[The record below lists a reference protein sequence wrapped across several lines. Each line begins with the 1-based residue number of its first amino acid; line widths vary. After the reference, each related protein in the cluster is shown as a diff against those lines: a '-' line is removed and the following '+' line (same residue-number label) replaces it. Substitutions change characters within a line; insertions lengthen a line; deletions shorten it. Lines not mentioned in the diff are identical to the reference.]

1 MANNRIDFQIGF
13 SVDKAGLNK
22 MQSLFEQISYKAQE
36 PGQELNTGLQNA
48 AKTASILETILS
60 KTFNTELG
68 TLNVAKFNQELKKSN
83 LTTQEIKTSLAGAGA
98 TGTTAYNLM
107 TNAILGTNLQLKTTN
122 KLLDEMAVSLSN
134 TVKWNITS
142 SLVNNISSSIRKAVR
157 YVEDLDESLTNIRI
171 VSQQSAAQMADFAQ
185 QANAA
190 AQAMGSTTLK
200 YTDSALIYYQQGLS
214 DEEVIDRTNT
224 TIKMANVLG
233 ESAEKVS
240 DYMTAI
246 WNNFDDGS
254 KSLEYYGDV
263 ITALGASTASSSEE
277 IATGLSKFAAV
288 ANTAGLS
295 YEYATSALATVVA
308 ETRQSADTVGTAFKT
323 IFARLQGLQ
332 LGETLDDGTTLNKY
346 SKALEAV
353 GVNIKDSNG
362 ELKDMDTILD
372 ELGSKW
378 NSIGRDQQ
386 LALAQTV
393 AGTRQYS
400 QLVALLENWEEVQK
414 NINVAKKAS
423 GTLDEQQEIYM
434 EGTEAHLN
442 RLKAQFEELYSNVFK
457 SDEINTIVDLFTNMT
472 KSANNFIASFGGG
485 VKSIIGLGTIVAN
498 IFNQQIING
507 INQASQNMKKY
518 NNNVEMLKEKQAML
532 LENKTSSNQNDSPQS
547 AFSEAVLANT
557 REQLEYAEKI
567 QEARIGLNTE
577 QYNTLTNYQKELGEL
592 EQEAVYAELLAKK
605 QAKRNGLSAE
615 YIQLMENDLS
625 KYEDINAALGERQII
640 LKKNLAGAQEINK
653 EVIKSISNTKNLS
666 SLDEKRAVILESLNN
681 LETYANEDQLKK
693 INALKKEAQGNKEV
707 ANIKE
712 RIKNITDEI
721 VKTISKDI
729 TQVEKEGQAI
739 DNLAKGFEKAAEARE
754 KANNI
759 KINFDQTISIADQGE
774 KIAKIVTTITSSAS
788 TIAMAFGSM
797 SSVMDTLSD
806 DTVSWGDKIV
816 QITTTAVPAI
826 LMMNS
831 AIKQVNAVMG
841 IEGGLF
847 KSIGI
852 VIDAYK
858 MKIIASNAIKEKENA
873 IEVANIAIKGVK
885 KKVNQQAVQQAVEN
899 ISAEKLEKIAIGELT
914 EAELAEQ
921 IVQEKGLK
929 NSIEVKKAIEAGIK
943 SLIAQTKATDAQTKS
958 QELLNNSLG
967 KTKIGL
973 IITAIS
979 VAVIAIKGIIT
990 LVDKLTMS
998 AKEAEEQI
1006 SSFNEKMK
1014 EFGNE
1019 SSTYQSDVESLQAMS
1034 DEYDE
1039 LSRKAGAYDANVAN
1053 LTESERKRYNEI
1065 KNQLVEYNSG
1075 LLGFY
1080 NEQGEAILNN
1090 NDAIRETIEL

>member
-1 MANNRIDFQIGF
+1 MKAFFFIDKMQGGKRMANNRIDFQIGF

-378 NSIGRDQQ
+378 NSIERDQQ

-400 QLVALLENWEEVQK
+400 QLVALLENWEEIQK

-457 SDEINTIVDLFTNMT
+457 SDEINTIVDLFTDMT

-485 VKSIIGLGTIVAN
+485 VKSIIGLGAIVAN

-507 INQASQNMKKY
+507 IKQADQNIKKY
-518 NNNVEMLKEKQAML
+518 NSNVEMLKEKQAML

-640 LKKNLAGAQEINK
+640 
-653 EVIKSISNTKNLS
+653 
-666 SLDEKRAVILESLNN
+666 
-681 LETYANEDQLKK
+681 
-693 INALKKEAQGNKEV
+693 
-707 ANIKE
+707 
-712 RIKNITDEI
+712 
-721 VKTISKDI
+721 
-729 TQVEKEGQAI
+729 
-739 DNLAKGFEKAAEARE
+739 
-754 KANNI
+754 
-759 KINFDQTISIADQGE
+759 
-774 KIAKIVTTITSSAS
+774 
-788 TIAMAFGSM
+788 
-797 SSVMDTLSD
+797 
-806 DTVSWGDKIV
+806 
-816 QITTTAVPAI
+816 
-826 LMMNS
+826 
-831 AIKQVNAVMG
+831 
-841 IEGGLF
+841 
-847 KSIGI
+847 
-852 VIDAYK
+852 
-858 MKIIASNAIKEKENA
+858 
-873 IEVANIAIKGVK
+873 
-885 KKVNQQAVQQAVEN
+885 
-899 ISAEKLEKIAIGELT
+899 
-914 EAELAEQ
+914 
-921 IVQEKGLK
+921 
-929 NSIEVKKAIEAGIK
+929 
-943 SLIAQTKATDAQTKS
+943 
-958 QELLNNSLG
+958 
-967 KTKIGL
+967 
-973 IITAIS
+973 
-979 VAVIAIKGIIT
+979 
-990 LVDKLTMS
+990 
-998 AKEAEEQI
+998 
-1006 SSFNEKMK
+1006 
-1014 EFGNE
+1014 
-1019 SSTYQSDVESLQAMS
+1019 
-1034 DEYDE
+1034 
-1039 LSRKAGAYDANVAN
+1039 
-1053 LTESERKRYNEI
+1053 
-1065 KNQLVEYNSG
+1065 
-1075 LLGFY
+1075 
-1080 NEQGEAILNN
+1080 
-1090 NDAIRETIEL
+1090 